1 MKIIINHINKNGG
14 TSLFH
19 YLSEIHNLYGIDP
32 VKNFGGLRG
41 CSRLREME
49 FLLQSNPSKQLS
61 CVGLYDLGWPESF
74 LHWKGDIAP
83 TIILLRNPEHRLKSH
98 LAHLLRSQ
106 VLMLDEDGKLID
118 YTCRQFNQYYIL
130 MNYQLGCL
138 TAHTGLG
145 NPMPDRDANY
155 FQTIDHQRQL
165 LSLIDFL
172 EPSSKSLKDCCL
184 SHKFGKAYI
193 FLLEDV
199 ENLLSQY
206 SCLIKSLHSI
216 QDTEEP
222 NFRRILSHRY
232 NKSADWA
239 RASVNAMAKPG
250 FIPGSIEFAFGDKN
264 GAKHDWIH
272 SPSQFGRD
280 LYRCWN
286 SNPFN
291 SQYLLV

>member
-1 MKIIINHINKNGG
+1 MKILFNHIMKNGG

-19 YLSEIHNLYGIDP
+19 YLAKFYLYGIDP
-32 VKNFGGLRG
+32 VKNFGGLQG

-49 FLLQSNPSKQLS
+49 FITVKSFQAIIVLGFMTL
-61 CVGLYDLGWPESF
+61 VGRIF
-74 LHWKGDIAP
+74 AWKGDIAP

-184 SHKFGKAYI
+184 SISLVRLISF
-193 FLLEDV
+193 
-199 ENLLSQY
+199 Y
-206 SCLIKSLHSI
+206 SRMLRTCFHS
-216 QDTEEP
+216 TP
-222 NFRRILSHRY
+222 
-232 NKSADWA
+232 A
-239 RASVNAMAKPG
+239 
-250 FIPGSIEFAFGDKN
+250 
-264 GAKHDWIH
+264 
-272 SPSQFGRD
+272 
-280 LYRCWN
+280 
-286 SNPFN
+286 
-291 SQYLLV
+291 